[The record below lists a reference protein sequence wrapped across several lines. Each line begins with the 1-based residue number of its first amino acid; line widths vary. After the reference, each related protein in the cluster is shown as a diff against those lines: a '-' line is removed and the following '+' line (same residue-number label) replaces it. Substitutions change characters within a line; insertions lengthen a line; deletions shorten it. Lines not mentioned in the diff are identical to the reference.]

1 MAEAMTV
8 ETILEADLLLRGF
21 WTRVRYPLQTAN
33 GGWSDIDLLGYDPE
47 KRELVLAESKVR
59 GPKKDVFA
67 FTRATRK
74 KYGNILK
81 FDLKDDGK
89 PNYFSFLGNIKQ
101 ACRDG
106 AIFKNFTKMVDSLTI
121 QLVSN
126 YYVAPEC
133 MNDARAVIFKSVRVS
148 VPKRIK
154 VRIELETTLD
164 VMARII
170 SKENEYPQ
178 GRRYGNAMLDIAREL
193 NRYMHP
199 SIKYAG
205 HGRAST
211 DPIRTALADKF
222 ESAFR
227 VQPEQ

>member
-21 WTRVRYPLQTAN
+21 WTRIRYPLKTAK
-33 GGWSDIDLLGYDPE
+33 GSWSDIDLLGYDPE

-59 GPKKDVFA
+59 GSKKDVFA

-74 KYGNILK
+74 KHDNILR
-81 FDLKDDGK
+81 FDLRDDGK
-89 PNYFSFLGNIKQ
+89 PNYFSFLVNIKS
-101 ACRDG
+101 ACKDG

-126 YYVAPEC
+126 YYVAPDC
-133 MNDARAVIFKSVRVS
+133 MDGARATISKRVRAS
-148 VPKRIK
+148 VPKGIK

-199 SIKYAG
+199 SIKNAG
-205 HGRAST
+205 RGRASASL
-211 DPIRTALADKF
+211 IKKALAGTF

-227 VQPEQ
+227 